1 MSIRA
6 IRPTL
11 GLLLV
16 PLLAACPA
24 EREGTEAARMD
35 TTSPSWEDG
44 LSAQQVES
52 EARALSPEEAEAQGL
67 TVDTTIHL
75 ELPRDQDTV
84 LLPRGN
90 EPTPAPVDPGASDTL
105 RPPGR

>member
-6 IRPTL
+6 IRTTL

-24 EREGTEAARMD
+24 ERDGTDAARMD

-75 ELPRDQDTV
+75 ELPQDQDTL
-84 LLPRGN
+84 LLPRAG
-90 EPTPAPVDPGASDTL
+90 EPTPAPVAPDEFDTL
-105 RPPGR
+105 RAPSP